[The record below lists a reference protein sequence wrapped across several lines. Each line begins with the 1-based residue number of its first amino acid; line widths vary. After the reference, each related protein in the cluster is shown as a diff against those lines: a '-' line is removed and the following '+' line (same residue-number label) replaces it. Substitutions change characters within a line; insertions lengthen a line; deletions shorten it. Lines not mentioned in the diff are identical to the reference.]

1 MTGGRKANG
10 TIYRLDGLLAQSRRE
25 RSPVERADPIERLE
39 HPYEPSSDR
48 SRHHLAV
55 EAGEARIASA
65 QAAHRYAKS
74 FKSVHATG
82 QQAAA
87 GRQALREAIS
97 RYAGLLKQLGTP
109 PERTLFLLKRLV
121 RESVSP
127 VIDEVETML
136 LLQNVV
142 VWCVEGYYNNSS
154 R

>member
-1 MTGGRKANG
+1 M
-10 TIYRLDGLLAQSRRE
+10 
-25 RSPVERADPIERLE
+25 ERADSIVRLVQ
-39 HPYEPSSDR
+39 PFEPSSDEG
-48 SRHHLAV
+48 RHHVAV
-55 EAGEARIASA
+55 AAGQARIASA

-74 FKSVHATG
+74 FRSIHATG

-97 RYAGLLKQLGTP
+97 RYSGLLKDLGTP

-127 VIDEVETML
+127 VVDEVETML

-142 VWCVEGYYNNSS
+142 VWCVEGYYSCTS
-154 R
+154 AR